1 MSAAAEV
8 ATEVVET
15 VADAAED
22 TIEALDMINNLN
34 GTTRKQQLI
43 VLIAVGAAAGAAGA
57 VFAHLLTKRMLK
69 TKYEMLMEEELEKTR
84 EFFANRTYV
93 EPDALE
99 HPVDPEEMLAEVSA
113 PKTEMVDYSSMS
125 RGNEFVDKTEGPA
138 VISEERLAAIAAV
151 DEVEA
156 QERNAFDENVEADWE
171 IATEQNRQAKKPY
184 VISKDEFFENDMDWP
199 QFTFTWFEGDGV
211 LADEKE
217 DMVAD
222 PDNIA
227 GNWNLERFGWKSQDP
242 NTVYVRVPEHE
253 MEVEVIKS
261 EGTFAAEVHGFTH
274 SDDDFERRRKG
285 GRVRFGD
292 D

>member
-43 VLIAVGAAAGAAGA
+43 VLIAVGAAGIAVGAGVSWMVAN
-57 VFAHLLTKRMLK
+57 KRLK
-69 TKYEMLMEEELEKTR
+69 LKYEMLMEEELEKTR

-125 RGNEFVDKTEGPA
+125 RGNEFIDKTEGPA

-184 VISKDEFFENDMDWP
+184 VISKDDFFENDMDWP

-253 MEVEVIKS
+253 MEIEVIKS